1 MKKRNRPLSN
11 QLHPRRQRWSKISS
25 SESPVHKLVFVLVFV
40 SLCFRWPS
48 LVGSFLLKMALETVR
63 RSTFFTSK
71 LLLTAAAAFSVA
83 PKLLRAEFCS
93 DGKCSDEVEKAKLAS
108 DAAEK
113 YRPEDSIFSKIIR
126 KEIPAD
132 IIHEDEKVSSVL
144 FCVFSPHSSFSRY
157 FLETATFLSF
167 LVPSWYWRRGGD
179 TMCSIGKCCGC
190 LWRREKVFLLLYS
203 TTNTFVAFELDLIKK
218 QQQKQQNNRYF
229 RYYLIFV
236 SNYFSVFFLLQL
248 VI

>member
-11 QLHPRRQRWSKISS
+11 QLHPRTQWWSKISS
-25 SESPVHKLVFVLVFV
+25 SESPVHKLVFV

-48 LVGSFLLKMALETVR
+48 LVGLLLLKMALETVR
-63 RSTFFTSK
+63 RSTLFTSK
-71 LLLTAAAAFSVA
+71 LLLTAAAALSVA

-132 IIHEDEKVSSVL
+132 IIHEDEKVSSVILCLQPSFFFFSL
-144 FCVFSPHSSFSRY
+144 FLGNRDIPQFFSSKLVLEAGWGYHVIDREVLWMLVAKKKSF
-157 FLETATFLSF
+157 
-167 LVPSWYWRRGGD
+167 
-179 TMCSIGKCCGC
+179 
-190 LWRREKVFLLLYS
+190 
-203 TTNTFVAFELDLIKK
+203 FVAVLDHKH
-218 QQQKQQNNRYF
+218 
-229 RYYLIFV
+229 
-236 SNYFSVFFLLQL
+236 FSLPSSLT
-248 VI
+248 

>member
-48 LVGSFLLKMALETVR
+48 LVGSLLLKMALETVR

-132 IIHEDEKVSSVL
+132 IIHEDEKVSSVIL
-144 FCVFSPHSSFSRY
+144 CVQSSFSFFSL
-157 FLETATFLSF
+157 FLGNRDIPQFFSSQLVLEAGWGYHVFDREVLWMLVVKRKSF
-167 LVPSWYWRRGGD
+167 
-179 TMCSIGKCCGC
+179 
-190 LWRREKVFLLLYS
+190 
-203 TTNTFVAFELDLIKK
+203 FVAVLDHKH
-218 QQQKQQNNRYF
+218 F
-229 RYYLIFV
+229 RR
-236 SNYFSVFFLLQL
+236 LLA
-248 VI
+248 

>member
-1 MKKRNRPLSN
+1 MG
-11 QLHPRRQRWSKISS
+11 
-25 SESPVHKLVFVLVFV
+25 
-40 SLCFRWPS
+40 SL
-48 LVGSFLLKMALETVR
+48 LLKMALETVR

-132 IIHEDEKVSSVL
+132 IIHEDEKVSSVNL
-144 FCVFSPHSSFSRY
+144 CVQSSFSFFSL
-157 FLETATFLSF
+157 FLGNRDIPQFFSSQ
-167 LVPSWYWRRGGD
+167 LVLEAGWGYHVFDREV
-179 TMCSIGKCCGC
+179 
-190 LWRREKVFLLLYS
+190 LWMLVAKRKSFLLLYS

>member
-1 MKKRNRPLSN
+1 MLLQKNASKVQGHFNVSPYVFPTSRAGVYWHIIKAWAITDEEAKSSIIKPVTSKETTVVQDFIVRESSPQISICFFMFPLA
-11 QLHPRRQRWSKISS
+11 Q
-25 SESPVHKLVFVLVFV
+25 V
-40 SLCFRWPS
+40 
-48 LVGSFLLKMALETVR
+48 VGSILWKMALETVR

-132 IIHEDEKVSSVL
+132 IIHEDEKVSWVIL
-144 FCVFSPHSSFSRY
+144 CLQSSFSFFSL
-157 FLETATFLSF
+157 FLGNRAIPQFFSSQ
-167 LVPSWYWRRGGD
+167 LVLEAGWGYD
-179 TMCSIGKCCGC
+179 VSIGKCCGC
-190 LWRREKVFLLLYS
+190 LWRRKNGFSLLYW
-203 TTNTFVAFELDLIKK
+203 TTTTFRRLRA
-218 QQQKQQNNRYF
+218 
-229 RYYLIFV
+229 
-236 SNYFSVFFLLQL
+236 
-248 VI
+248 